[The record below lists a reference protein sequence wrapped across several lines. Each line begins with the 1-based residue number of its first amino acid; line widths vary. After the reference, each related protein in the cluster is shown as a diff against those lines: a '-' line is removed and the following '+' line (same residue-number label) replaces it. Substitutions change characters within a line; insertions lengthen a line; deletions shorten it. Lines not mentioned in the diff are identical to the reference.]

1 MILEALYYGKTPIVR
16 VYRGGEIVFDR
27 SPVEF
32 HVVEDDKLVIV
43 GALNANSF
51 SDGLYLDCAPDA
63 EWIDP
68 VQNGNVLSV
77 EQVYTATQSGNVLTI
92 E

>member
-1 MILEALYYGKTPIVR
+1 MIVKAIYRGTTPIHR
-16 VYRGGEIVFDR
+16 VYRNGRDLFDR
-27 SPVEF
+27 IPVEF
-32 HVVEDDKLVIV
+32 HVFEDGRLVVV

-68 VQNGNVLSV
+68 VQNGNVLSI
-77 EQVYTATQSGNVLTI
+77 EQVYAATQSGNVLTI